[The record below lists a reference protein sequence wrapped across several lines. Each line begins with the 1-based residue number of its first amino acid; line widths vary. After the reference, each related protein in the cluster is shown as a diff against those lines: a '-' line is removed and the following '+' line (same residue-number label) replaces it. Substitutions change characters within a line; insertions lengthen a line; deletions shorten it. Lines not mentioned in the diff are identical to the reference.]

1 MVRSIIVLLLFAIF
15 FLTGTLYG
23 MDHAQPM
30 EGEGERE
37 IQNNAVETKKTKKE
51 HEANTQEVIY
61 QNPKAVSTEQVDV
74 AEPVS
79 FVQKA
84 AAFLEA
90 VVKGFYEVLVQLL
103 YQVSKLFF

>member
-30 EGEGERE
+30 AGKEEGEVQTNKVESKE
-37 IQNNAVETKKTKKE
+37 IKNEKEPKKQKE
-51 HEANTQEVIY
+51 ESQDPIV
-61 QNPKAVSTEQVDV
+61 VSAENVDV

-79 FVQKA
+79 FVQKTA
-84 AAFLEA
+84 ALLEA